1 MAFSANCNHA
11 LILFLLLPAFLLPYQ
26 ATCDSHQS
34 TISSL
39 PKPQTA
45 HFTIYQ
51 HDTFNKSAYLVTE
64 GLPGN
69 WDLVTLGT
77 PFGSMLVFHDLL
89 TATQDPSSE
98 VVGSVDG
105 TSIASRFDGS
115 LTVSICKFTLNT
127 TSYKG
132 TLSFVGGT
140 HVSEASDHPIV
151 GGTGDFLFVT
161 GYGTSTLVKLEGV
174 ASVYRIDLHLYW
186 PPYLTTPKSSN

>member
-1 MAFSANCNHA
+1 MAAFSANYNHA
-11 LILFLLLPAFLLPYQ
+11 LLLLLPAILLPY
-26 ATCDSHQS
+26 CDSHQS
-34 TISSL
+34 PL
-39 PKPQTA
+39 PHPKSA

-77 PFGSMLVFHDLL
+77 PFGSLLVFQDAL
-89 TATQDPSSE
+89 TATQDPDSE
-98 VVGSVDG
+98 VVGTVDG
-105 TSIASRFDGS
+105 ISIASRFDGS
-115 LTVSICKFTLNT
+115 LTVSTCKFTLNT
-127 TSYKG
+127 AAYKG

-186 PPYLTTPKSSN
+186 PPSYGSPKSSI